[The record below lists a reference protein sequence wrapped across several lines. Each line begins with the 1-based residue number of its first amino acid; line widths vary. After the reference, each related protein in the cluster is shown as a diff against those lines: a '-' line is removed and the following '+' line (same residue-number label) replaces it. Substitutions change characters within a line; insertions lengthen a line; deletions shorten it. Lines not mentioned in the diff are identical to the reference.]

1 MEIKDKSS
9 SNEELVLIRSLKRN
23 GFTQTQ
29 PTSNLTKRGDKNA
42 ERETSAKNDKHNNR
56 VKRKKLT

>member
-1 MEIKDKSS
+1 MEIKDKSL

-29 PTSNLTKRGDKNA
+29 PTSNPTKKADK
-42 ERETSAKNDKHNNR
+42 K
-56 VKRKKLT
+56 